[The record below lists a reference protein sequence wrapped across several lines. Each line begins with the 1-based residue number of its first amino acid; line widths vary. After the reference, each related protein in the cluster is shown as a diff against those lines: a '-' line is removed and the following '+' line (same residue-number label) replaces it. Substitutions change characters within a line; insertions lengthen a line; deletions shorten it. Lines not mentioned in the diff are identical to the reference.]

1 MRLED
6 DELVFYD
13 YQWVVKNNVISEDKQ
28 YVSPFFGLDISPHV
42 HEAASFRFGLRLR
55 ARAESRVV
63 KAVVFLYVHYLDTLG
78 VGVTD
83 VECFINDSESLKL
96 SQSFRDAK
104 TLIFESKE
112 VFLAT
117 DNGVLNQESFIMVYR
132 IYPSNSMYGYTMDR
146 QPILDYGFEQC
157 DANFGEEMWS
167 AAQKRELTDCEF
179 VVNQTAFPFHRAVLA
194 ARCPALADWRR
205 LDHPSIPIVDAHEAV
220 FEAFLY
226 FLYTG
231 QISLPVDTE
240 MYREFVDLFI
250 KYVRRIPDE
259 IGEANAIPSLNE
271 SSSTSMVSTV
281 NIRYSVQRISRR
293 SPAHL
298 MLFSQSKP
306 GDGVVHPPR
315 HQFGVQLRMQVQI
328 VRETSDPDGPFQRQ
342 RQFQRGPEET
352 QSQQRRFPV

>member
-42 HEAASFRFGLRLR
+42 NEAASFRFGLRLR
-55 ARAESRVV
+55 TSVESRVV
-63 KAVVFLYVHYLDTLG
+63 KVVVLLYVHYPDTLG
-78 VGVTD
+78 IGVTD
-83 VECFINDSESLKL
+83 VECFINDNDSLKL

-112 VFLAT
+112 LFLAT
-117 DNGVLNQESFIMVYR
+117 DNGVLVQESFIMVYR
-132 IYPSNSMYGYTMDR
+132 IYPSNSMYGYTMDG

-157 DANFGEEMWS
+157 DTNFGEEMWS

-179 VVNQTAFPFHRAVLA
+179 VVNQTVFPFHRAVLA
-194 ARCPALADWRR
+194 ARCPALADWRH
-205 LDHPSIPIVDAHEAV
+205 LHHPSIPVVDAHEAV

-231 QISLPVDTE
+231 QISLPVDTD

-259 IGEANAIPSLNE
+259 IGNAIPWLNE
-271 SSSTSMVSTV
+271 SSSDVSTV
-281 NIRYSVQRISRR
+281 NIRY
-293 SPAHL
+293 
-298 MLFSQSKP
+298 F
-306 GDGVVHPPR
+306 
-315 HQFGVQLRMQVQI
+315 
-328 VRETSDPDGPFQRQ
+328 
-342 RQFQRGPEET
+342 
-352 QSQQRRFPV
+352 